1 MGRVRYNW
9 FVNFITEEW
18 ISGREATRA
27 GRGVPAVGTSAG
39 SGVALTAGKSMQ
51 IAQPDDL
58 ALLVGRDR
66 KSFIVRLEP
75 GSELHTHRGVIAH
88 DDLIGV
94 PWGMRLS
101 THLGYPLLL
110 LRPSTDDLV
119 RDLKR
124 TTQIVYP
131 KDAGYILMKMSIVP
145 GCRVVEAGTGS
156 GGLTLIFAQAVGP
169 TGRVYSYEARPEMQ
183 RLAVSNLEQLGL
195 SQFVE
200 FKLRDISAG
209 FDERDAD
216 ALFLDLPT
224 PWSYLPQ
231 AHAALANGGFF
242 GCILPTTN
250 QVSLLIE
257 ALEENHFGLIEV
269 EELLLR
275 PYKAVPARLRPMDRM
290 VAHTGYLVFARALI
304 PSEE

>member
-1 MGRVRYNW
+1 MIV
-9 FVNFITEEW
+9 EK
-18 ISGREATRA
+18 
-27 GRGVPAVGTSAG
+27 AVQT
-39 SGVALTAGKSMQ
+39 
-51 IAQPDDL
+51 AQPDDL

-75 GSELHTHRGVIAH
+75 GSRFHTHRGVVTH
-88 DDLIGV
+88 DDLIGT
-94 PWGMRLS
+94 PWGTRFS
-101 THLGYPLLL
+101 THLGYPFLL
-110 LRPSTDDLV
+110 LRPSTDDSV

-131 KDAGYILMKMSIVP
+131 KDAGYVLLKMRIAP

-156 GGLTLIFAQAVGP
+156 GGLTLVFAQAVSP

-183 RLAVSNLEQLGL
+183 QLARRNLEQLGL
-195 SQFVE
+195 AKFVE
-200 FKLRDISAG
+200 FKLRDVAEG
-209 FDERDAD
+209 FDEGDAD
-216 ALFLDLPT
+216 ALFLDLPA
-224 PWSYLPQ
+224 PWDYLTQ
-231 AHAALANGGFF
+231 AHAALASGGFF

-250 QVSLLIE
+250 QVSRLIGTLE
-257 ALEENHFGLIEV
+257 ATDFGLIEV

-290 VAHTGYLVFARALI
+290 VAHTGYLIFARALI